1 MSAYASSAQQ
11 PQASGSGSQSGAE
24 DQEKN
29 RCAVL
34 DAVLRW
40 GLTVLQ

>member
-29 RCAVL
+29 RFAVL
-34 DAVLRW
+34 DAGLWR
-40 GLTVLQ
+40 GLTIL